1 MSYRAPVSGPTN
13 APAAPAER
21 PLRVLARPAFSNR
34 RDNPYNYLLY
44 RELAALGAEVTEFSL
59 ARAFFGRFEVFHVHW
74 PEVTFNTAPSLA
86 SARLQAAL
94 FSRAIDVQRRRGAKL
109 VWTVHNLRSHEKKY
123 PEAEERF
130 WQSFVPRVDAVI
142 SLTASALDAAQE
154 RFPAL
159 KSRPSFVV
167 PHQHYRG
174 EYADTLSRVEA
185 RARLGIP
192 PNAHVVTSFG
202 RVVAYKNL
210 PALVACFRDLLPT
223 AAQEPPLR
231 LVIAGRPRT
240 EALERELYEASA
252 GDPRIVLAL
261 SRIPS
266 DDAQIY
272 LRAADLVALPY
283 RDILNSGS
291 AVLALSF
298 DRPVFMPEGPAARD
312 LQSVAG
318 ADWIFAYDSLT
329 PQSLSAALHAALGR
343 ADRPEGSHLE
353 RLAPRRVATLT
364 LDAYRT
370 LCGASVLAKRRP

>member
-1 MSYRAPVSGPTN
+1 MSYRAPVSAPTN
-13 APAAPAER
+13 APAAHAER

-44 RELAALGAEVTEFSL
+44 RGLEALGAEVTEFSL
-59 ARAFFGRFEVFHVHW
+59 ARAFFGRFDLFHVHW
-74 PEVTFNTAPSLA
+74 PEVTFNTAPSLG

-94 FSRAIDVQRRRGAKL
+94 LSSAIDVQRRRGAKL

-130 WQSFVPRVDAVI
+130 WQSFAPRVDAVI
-142 SLTASALDAAQE
+142 SLTASALDAARE

-174 EYADTLSRVEA
+174 EYADTLSRAEA

-192 PNAHVVTSFG
+192 ADARVVTSFG
-202 RVVAYKNL
+202 RVVDYKNL
-210 PALVACFRDLLPT
+210 PALVACVRALPAT
-223 AAQEPPLR
+223 AAHEPPLR

-240 EALERELYEASA
+240 EALERELREAAA

-266 DDAQIY
+266 DDAQLY

-298 DRPVFMPEGPAARD
+298 DRPVFMPAGPAALD
-312 LQSVAG
+312 LQSLAG
-318 ADWIFAYDSLT
+318 NAWIYAYESLT
-329 PQSLSAALHAALGR
+329 PEALSSALRASLGR
-343 ADRPEGSHLE
+343 ADRPEASHLE
-353 RLAPRRVATLT
+353 RLAPERVAALT

-370 LCGASVLAKRRP
+370 LCGDR